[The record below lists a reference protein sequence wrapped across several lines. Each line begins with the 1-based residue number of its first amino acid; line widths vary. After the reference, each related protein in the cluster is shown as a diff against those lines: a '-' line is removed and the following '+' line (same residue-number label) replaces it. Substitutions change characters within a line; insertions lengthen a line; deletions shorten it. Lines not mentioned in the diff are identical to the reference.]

1 MTELLNYI
9 NKIAVIKQKLV
20 INLNTM
26 GVSTTVNESLTDLVD
41 KVLLINKGADTQSL
55 VNRITEQDAVLVE
68 AQALVNSINCNL

>member
-20 INLNTM
+20 VNLNTM
-26 GVSTTVNESLTDLVD
+26 GVSATVNESLTELVD

-55 VNRITEQDAVLVE
+55 VNRITEQDAVLAE